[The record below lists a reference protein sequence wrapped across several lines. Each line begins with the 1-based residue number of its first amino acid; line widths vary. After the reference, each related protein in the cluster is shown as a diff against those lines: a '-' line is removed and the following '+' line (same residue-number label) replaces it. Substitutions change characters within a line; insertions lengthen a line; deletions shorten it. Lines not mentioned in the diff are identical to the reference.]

1 MPAATPPVASNP
13 VTDPDPTASTDTT
26 APAAPTAFGL
36 GPLPGTDLEQAAD
49 VVLSESPLPHIPQL
63 PDRGL
68 GSDAVGR
75 TAALLEIP
83 VGRGPRGWRAAPRH
97 QGARDLMARDLD
109 TLEELWAGKAER
121 VKVQLTGPW
130 TLAAEIEMPNG
141 HRMITDPGAL
151 RDITDALGEAVVR
164 HRGEVEKRIAPT
176 VLQLDEPRLADIAA
190 GTLAGVTRYEEIAAV
205 PEPWERLAPF
215 GEFLLHAPL
224 LVDAPWQT
232 ADLTTLTAP
241 ADRDRVARLLDSGA
255 RLAVAPVEPA
265 WLWRYFDELQLDPA
279 AVRLDV
285 WAKPG
290 ATLLEAAANYRGARE
305 MAEGLA

>member
-1 MPAATPPVASNP
+1 M
-13 VTDPDPTASTDTT
+13 TDPAPTATTDTT

-36 GPLPGTDLEQAAD
+36 GPLPGTDLVQAAD

-63 PDRGL
+63 PDRGV

-83 VGRGPRGWRAAPRH
+83 VDRGPRGWRVAPRRRNS
-97 QGARDLMARDLD
+97 RDQMARDLD
-109 TLEELWAGKAER
+109 ILEELWAGKAER

-151 RDITDALGEAVVR
+151 RDITDALGEAAER
-164 HRGEVEKRIAPT
+164 HRGDVEKRIAPT
-176 VLQLDEPRLADIAA
+176 VLQLDEPRLADVAA
-190 GTLAGVTRYEEIAAV
+190 GTLAGATRYEEIAAM
-205 PEPWERLAPF
+205 PEPWERLAGF

-279 AVRLDV
+279 AVRLDA
-285 WAKPG
+285 WARPG
-290 ATLLEAAANYRGARE
+290 ATLLEAAANYREARE
-305 MAEGLA
+305 MADGLA